1 MLSFI
6 DMKKSLLAV
15 QVLLL
20 VLVLSSLAGVAA
32 WVLSPQALGVI
43 DGSNTPSQWQF
54 VNAVMNEPVDVE
66 GPAGVATA
74 SQANAVIGD
83 LNEQEQPGAAEFY
96 GNEAQLS
103 FWAPTLAQESAWVA
117 VRAVPLAGSALIWW
131 LLLTIVR
138 RVGREDGFSGYVVTR
153 LRLVG
158 LLVMLGTPACIVAR
172 WGVASW
178 LVETSSANEIANAA
192 PLYLP
197 WWPIALG
204 VVVLVVAHAW
214 RQAATMREDL
224 AGLV

>member
-1 MLSFI
+1 
-6 DMKKSLLAV
+6 MKMPLLAV
-15 QVLLL
+15 RVLLL
-20 VLVLSSLAGVAA
+20 TLVFSSLAGVAA

-43 DGSNTPSQWQF
+43 DGSNTPGHWQF
-54 VNAVMNEPVDVE
+54 VNIVMNEPVNVQ
-66 GPAGVATA
+66 GPAGVGTA

-96 GNEAQLS
+96 GNQAQLS

-117 VRAVPLAGSALIWW
+117 VRALPLAGSALIWW
-131 LLLTIVR
+131 LLFAIVR
-138 RVGREDGFSGYVVTR
+138 RVGREDGFSDSVVTR
-153 LRLVG
+153 LRFVG

-172 WGVASW
+172 WGVATW
-178 LVETSSANEIANAA
+178 LVETSAAKEIADAA

-214 RQAATMREDL
+214 RQAAAMREDL